1 MPDEESMGIL
11 QVATVG
17 EDIEPVVVGV
27 REYPVR
33 RLALIH
39 EKATLDSARELQSVL
54 EPLKIDISPHEI
66 GDDVLLDLLE
76 TVHDIVA
83 DEGSRY
89 DDVYINVS
97 SGRRIVSCAALSAA
111 FVNGIKAF
119 GIQGDRPRT
128 MPVLKFSYKEVVSDT
143 KFGILEALDGA
154 GGSVDSLGD
163 LTVAADIEKSLLSY
177 HIRGGNDTKG
187 LEELGLVDV
196 DRGRQGRLLIELTP
210 MGEMLLAGT
219 R

>member
-1 MPDEESMGIL
+1 MANDDSLGIL
-11 QVATVG
+11 QIATVG
-17 EDIEPVVVGV
+17 EDIDPVVVGV

-33 RLALIH
+33 RLALLH
-39 EKATLDSARELQSVL
+39 EEETLDSAQELQSVL
-54 EPLKIDISPHEI
+54 QPLKIDISLHEI

-76 TVHDIVA
+76 KVHDIV
-83 DEGSRY
+83 DEEGPHY

-119 GIQGDRPRT
+119 GIQDDRPRT
-128 MPVLKFSYKEVVSDT
+128 MPVLKFSYEEVVSDT
-143 KFGILEALDGA
+143 KFGILEALDGV
-154 GGSVDSLGD
+154 GGSVESLGE
-163 LTVAADIEKSLLSY
+163 LTEEADVEKSLLSY
-177 HIRGGNDTKG
+177 HIRGGSDAKG
-187 LEELGLVDV
+187 LEELGLVEV
-196 DRGRQGRLLIELTP
+196 DRGTQGRLLIELTP